1 MSSKRKHKLE
11 PISLQE
17 LADTP
22 GMSGFCTFLTRTP
35 EGQAPGGTG
44 PPTAP
49 ADNTSEPQYLPAIH
63 TIGDWPVGR
72 SRIGSLPI
80 RDKPVGESPSMDS
93 LIPAPAMPE
102 VPRSESP
109 IGASHIAELPI
120 GTPDRAPE
128 KPPEYQLPIGDSRI
142 GNPPI
147 GKLLPTSQPLG
158 PRDPIPLPI
167 LLPDQNDQPP
177 FESPSPSLQTIAPA
191 AVAESPIGNPPM
203 GKLLRPATRVEGN
216 NQARVRR
223 ATLAQH
229 AHSDTENAIYDLM
242 WRSGRRETEDTAIF
256 SQGYAILSA
265 RVRRDR
271 TVIKRNIATLIE
283 KLAIQVVRP
292 STTST
297 PTVYRVFSYRET
309 LNRRRAA
316 GLIWVQRHGVAIHFV
331 LPPEPQDT
339 ELPIGDSPAGNSF
352 SDRGLPTGDSRIGN
366 PDLRIGES
374 PTHISNHD
382 SSLENSNPPATPAA
396 AARTPEEPVPPQL
409 VAAYRR
415 AIHYVDDA
423 LVRELV
429 AKCRSAE
436 PTATVEEMCDLLAVA
451 AGSVRNNARVENK
464 PKILPGKVAMLFMG
478 ESFRQYRA
486 EKRKALQ
493 AERAQWE
500 QTARED
506 PLDEMRLIAEAK
518 ANEITEKL
526 AAMPLTRQQQA
537 G

>member
-1 MSSKRKHKLE
+1 
-11 PISLQE
+11 
-17 LADTP
+17 
-22 GMSGFCTFLTRTP
+22 
-35 EGQAPGGTG
+35 
-44 PPTAP
+44 
-49 ADNTSEPQYLPAIH
+49 
-63 TIGDWPVGR
+63 
-72 SRIGSLPI
+72 
-80 RDKPVGESPSMDS
+80 
-93 LIPAPAMPE
+93 
-102 VPRSESP
+102 
-109 IGASHIAELPI
+109 
-120 GTPDRAPE
+120 
-128 KPPEYQLPIGDSRI
+128 
-142 GNPPI
+142 
-147 GKLLPTSQPLG
+147 
-158 PRDPIPLPI
+158 
-167 LLPDQNDQPP
+167 
-177 FESPSPSLQTIAPA
+177 
-191 AVAESPIGNPPM
+191 
-203 GKLLRPATRVEGN
+203 
-216 NQARVRR
+216 
-223 ATLAQH
+223 
-229 AHSDTENAIYDLM
+229 M
-242 WRSGRRETEDTAIF
+242 WRSGRPETEDTAIF

-292 STTST
+292 ATTST

-331 LPPEPQDT
+331 LPPEPEEAD
-339 ELPIGDSPAGNSF
+339 LPIGESPTGNSF
-352 SDRGLPTGDSRIGN
+352 SDRGQPTGDSRIGN
-366 PDLRIGES
+366 PDLHIGES
-374 PTHISNHD
+374 PTHISSHD
-382 SSLENSNPPATPAA
+382 SSLGNSHPPATPAA
-396 AARTPEEPVPPQL
+396 PARTPEESVPPQL

-506 PLDEMRLIAEAK
+506 PLDQMRLIAEAK